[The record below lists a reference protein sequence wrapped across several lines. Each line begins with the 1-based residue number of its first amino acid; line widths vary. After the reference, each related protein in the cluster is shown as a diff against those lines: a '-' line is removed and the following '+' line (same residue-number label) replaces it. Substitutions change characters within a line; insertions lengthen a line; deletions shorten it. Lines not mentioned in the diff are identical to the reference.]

1 METDE
6 KGQLDYY
13 LSSLAELGEVLIDA
27 DKINKIGSGV
37 LRLTLGTIMASKG
50 AIFLLKEGN
59 EFSFL
64 ATQGIPKESNLSL
77 FSNII
82 PKLEKFKNKQIDVF
96 LEKELIKE
104 DLKKQLKE
112 IKVKILIPLFHD
124 KHLLGLLCIGN
135 KFMGQTFTGV
145 DSKVL
150 NIISNHLTKALYNN
164 QLIKEVESKE
174 KEVKLKLLELE
185 TLFDISLAISSVLDI
200 KELTEEVL
208 WRSVGILNASKG
220 MLLFKN
226 NHNPILKPIATFN
239 WDDEKTLLSKNLKV
253 FKEIKEKNRGLVL
266 KTNDETPLQVKLKEK
281 NLIITPLQ
289 AKGKTLGFMI
299 LCNKETRKG
308 IEAFNPLDLDLLTAL
323 SNQAAVAIDNAT
335 LFKDVTKAKKFNESV
350 LSSIATGVV
359 TINRL
364 GEVDSINKAGLKIM
378 KTKKEN
384 VIGNHFMFL
393 FEKDPSV
400 IGLIEKAEKENKIC
414 SEINI
419 SFITSSQET
428 VVNFSVSPRLG
439 KNEEILGLV
448 LAIEDVTDV
457 SKVKNTFKRYV
468 SKQVVDELLDDDAKL
483 NLGGEEREVTVLFTD
498 IRGFTSMSEKMKP
511 EKVVSTLNEY
521 FSLMIDIVFK
531 YNGTLDKIIGDE
543 LMVVYGAP
551 TSSKDDTERALKTA
565 IDMQEE
571 IKTFNKNRLKKKEN
585 PIYVGIGINRGLVVS
600 GNIGSREMMDYTVIG
615 DTVNLGARL
624 CSAAGP
630 NEIYVSDYVWENTK
644 DLFNYKKL
652 APIKVKG
659 KSKKIGIY
667 KIKN

>member
-50 AIFLLKEGN
+50 AIFLLKEGS

-64 ATQGIPKESNLSL
+64 ATQGISKESNLSL

-644 DLFNYKKL
+644 GLFNYKKL

>member
-50 AIFLLKEGN
+50 AIFLLKEDSD
-59 EFSFL
+59 FSFL

-419 SFITSSQET
+419 CFITSSQET

>member
-644 DLFNYKKL
+644 GLFNYKKL

>member
-253 FKEIKEKNRGLVL
+253 FKEIKEKKRGLVL

>member
-6 KGQLDYY
+6 KGQLNYY
-13 LSSLAELGEVLIDA
+13 LSSLSELGEVLIDA

-50 AIFLLKEGN
+50 AIFLLKKGN

-253 FKEIKEKNRGLVL
+253 FKEIKEKNRGIVL
-266 KTNDETPLQVKLKEK
+266 KTNDETPIQVKLKEK

-644 DLFNYKKL
+644 GLFNYKKL